1 MGGFA
6 GLVRSEGLWG
16 MSRQIEEHGF
26 DPGTT
31 TFYGPGLE
39 FESMDFCPSK
49 STVARMHMTFLH
61 ITLELQSKHIRAPL
75 SFRPCPPWRFAAPLV
90 GRRAGTRQI
99 GCMVGYEGGG
109 GANGEGVIEYN
120 EG

>member
-1 MGGFA
+1 MGDFA

-16 MSRQIEEHGF
+16 MSRQIGEHGF
-26 DPGTT
+26 DPRTNN
-31 TFYGPGLE
+31 FYGPGLE
-39 FESMDFCPSK
+39 FESIVFCPSK

-75 SFRPCPPWRFAAPLV
+75 SLRPFLPWIFAAPLV

-99 GCMVGYEGGG
+99 GCMVGYGG